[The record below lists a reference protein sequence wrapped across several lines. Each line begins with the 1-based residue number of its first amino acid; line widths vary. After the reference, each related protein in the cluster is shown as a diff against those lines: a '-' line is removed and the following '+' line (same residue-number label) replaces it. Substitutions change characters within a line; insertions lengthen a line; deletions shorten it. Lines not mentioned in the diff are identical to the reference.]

1 MSSSGRRGIWEE
13 ARAGAGLGAWT
24 GGAAADA
31 VRPEFLLGS
40 GVKAIEK
47 GEIPSELMGKEE
59 LLASLGLSEE
69 EEMEALLRL
78 SSRAALLCRLSVSRS
93 SRDEFHV
100 LRLCF
105 IS

>member
-1 MSSSGRRGIWEE
+1 MAQTRSEPRLPSILVSQH
-13 ARAGAGLGAWT
+13 LP
-24 GGAAADA
+24 DA

-69 EEMEALLRL
+69 EEMEALL
-78 SSRAALLCRLSVSRS
+78 
-93 SRDEFHV
+93 
-100 LRLCF
+100 
-105 IS
+105 

>member
-1 MSSSGRRGIWEE
+1 M
-13 ARAGAGLGAWT
+13 
-24 GGAAADA
+24 
-31 VRPEFLLGS
+31 LGS
-40 GVKAIEK
+40 GVKIMEK
-47 GEIPSELMGKEE
+47 GERPSELTGKEE
-59 LLASLGLSEE
+59 VLASLGLSEEE

-78 SSRAALLCRLSVSRS
+78 SSLAALLCRLSVSRS